1 MVVVFLVPEYM
12 NSEDQIQQD
21 LLLPDIV
28 SEYPEGRDEL
38 NLAEFPLTL
47 MGSRAG
53 RDAKSIT
60 FQDTTY
66 DRASGQLI
74 TRRLTITGAETLG
87 LPTALDDEVLLGM
100 LQLSRIQGFQDQ
112 RVVFRPLDLLRIMGW
127 PPCGANYTRLKKA
140 LERWLG
146 VSVFYE
152 NAWREKSTGEWIDAA
167 FHFIDNLE
175 LPHRD
180 GRGTAAAGRSAYFRW
195 NDTVFR
201 NLCAGSLKVL
211 DFRLYRQLS
220 SGIARRMFRFL
231 DKRFYHRDR
240 LTFDLETFAFEKI
253 GLARGGKLNIAHV
266 KRQLG
271 NAIGEL
277 EKTGFIKREKERFSK
292 TAKRWEI
299 HFERGMPDSSPPEIR
314 EEEQAGPLEQ
324 KLTGLGMTPMQA
336 RRLTQRH
343 ASDRIEAQ
351 LDHLAFLCERKSAP
365 ANPAGWLVGA
375 MRDGYAAP
383 VGFQS
388 KEEREQEAQKK
399 AAKAA
404 QTLRKRKE
412 AQDAA
417 EVVQTRAE
425 AVSER
430 VEAFLQRLSPAA
442 REAIEAEALGNSP
455 LGSGAGE
462 HRPHMREAIIRN
474 HVEGLLG
481 GR

>member
-1 MVVVFLVPEYM
+1 M
-12 NSEDQIQQD
+12 NSQDSLQQE
-21 LLLPDIV
+21 LPLPDIV

-53 RDAKSIT
+53 GDAKSIT
-60 FQDTTY
+60 FQDTAH

-100 LQLSRIQGFQDQ
+100 LQLSRIQGFRDQ

-127 PPCGANYTRLKKA
+127 PPCGANYIRLKKA

-180 GRGTAAAGRSAYFRW
+180 GKGTAAVGRSAYFRW

-277 EKTGFIKREKERFSK
+277 EKTGFIKREKDRFSK
-292 TAKRWEI
+292 GAKRWEI
-299 HFERGMPDSSPPEIR
+299 HFERGTSDSGAAEMR
-314 EEEQAGPLEQ
+314 QEEQASPLEQ
-324 KLTGLGMTPMQA
+324 RLTGLGMTPVQA

-343 ASDRIEAQ
+343 APDRIETQ
-351 LDHLAFLCERKSAP
+351 LDHLQFLSERKAGP
-365 ANPAGWLVGA
+365 ANPAGWLVRA
-375 MRDGYAAP
+375 MRDGYTAP
-383 VGFQS
+383 TGFQS
-388 KEEREQEAQKK
+388 KEQREQEAQKK
-399 AAKAA
+399 AVKAAETLRKQKAA
-404 QTLRKRKE
+404 QDTAQKVQEQTE
-412 AQDAA
+412 AI
-417 EVVQTRAE
+417 
-425 AVSER
+425 SER
-430 VEAFLQRLSPAA
+430 VEAFLQKLSPAA
-442 REAIEAEALGNSP
+442 REAIEAEALENSP
-455 LGSGAGE
+455 LGSGAGGN
-462 HRPHMREAIIRN
+462 RPHMREAIIRN